1 MTTRVTF
8 SNGEVSEY
16 DEEVDAHP
24 STGDPGVT
32 VVSREW
38 LGPNK
43 PRRQGGESLQAQ
55 RDRLRAELAA
65 LGDDDEGGAG
75 T

>member
-1 MTTRVTF
+1 MTTKVVF
-8 SNGEVSEY
+8 SNGEETTY
-16 DEEVDAHP
+16 DEGVDVHP

-32 VVSREW
+32 VVHREW

-43 PRRQGGESLQAQ
+43 PKARTGEDRQAQ

-65 LGDDDEGGAG
+65 LEDEDEAG
-75 T
+75 Q

>member
-1 MTTRVTF
+1 MTYRVTF
-8 SNGEVSEY
+8 SNGEVAEY
-16 DEEVDAHP
+16 REEIDAHP

-38 LGPNK
+38 LGPNP
-43 PRRQGGESLQAQ
+43 PRAQAGEDKQAQ

-65 LGDDDEGGAG
+65 LGDDDGDGA
-75 T
+75 